1 MRRFALWLVGTV
13 VAIVP
18 PSDGRAAS
26 PGAAPAPSAL
36 TLTRKRERVLVFS
49 PHPDDATLGAAGLI
63 QRTIVEGGVVRVV
76 QLTGGDGFSRG
87 VMAIRPGEPPTAE
100 AYRWYGTIRE
110 QESLRAMRRL
120 GVSRAQVTLLGF
132 PDDGLCGLSSTYR
145 TARVFESP
153 YTKRASPPDSEQLVR
168 NTMYRGEDLVR
179 ELSQIVAAFRPT
191 LIVLPHPGDQH
202 PDHCAT
208 HLLVHQ
214 AMAVALQPDTGA
226 PRMLH
231 YLVHFPDW
239 PAPDDASVLPSRVLD
254 RGWVWTSLRLT
265 PREQAGK
272 QAALDLF
279 KSQALVMPEFLNAFV
294 RSSELFTEG
303 EPTLPVPCWCSGE
316 NITPAA
322 RTVH

>member
-1 MRRFALWLVGTV
+1 MNRLGLWLAGV
-13 VAIVP
+13 VATVVP
-18 PSDGRAAS
+18 PSAGAAAP
-26 PGAAPAPSAL
+26 PGAAAAPPAL
-36 TLTRKRERVLVFS
+36 TLSARHERVLAFS
-49 PHPDDATLGAAGLI
+49 PHPDDATLGAGGLI
-63 QRTIVEGGVVRVV
+63 QRIIAGDGTVRVV
-76 QLTGGDGFSRG
+76 QVTGGDGFSRG

-100 AYRWYGTIRE
+100 VYRWYGSIRE
-110 QESLRAMRRL
+110 REALQAMRRL
-120 GVSRAQVTLLGF
+120 GVRRAQVTLLGF
-132 PDDGLCGLSSTYR
+132 PDDGLCSLTSTYR
-145 TARVFESP
+145 TVRVFESP
-153 YTKRASPPDSEQLVR
+153 YTKRAAPPDSEQLVR

-179 ELSQIVAAFRPT
+179 ELAQIVEEFRPT

-208 HLLVHQ
+208 HVLVHE
-214 AMAVALQPDTGA
+214 ALAVALHSDPRA
-226 PRMLH
+226 PRVLH

-239 PAPDDASVLPSRVLD
+239 PAAGSVLPGRVLD
-254 RGWVWTSLRLT
+254 KGWIWTSLPLT

-294 RSSELFTEG
+294 RASELFTEG

-316 NITPAA
+316 NVTPVT

>member
-1 MRRFALWLVGTV
+1 MWLAGAVVVVFAPL
-13 VAIVP
+13 
-18 PSDGRAAS
+18 DGRAA
-26 PGAAPAPSAL
+26 PADTTAAPPAL
-36 TLTRKRERVLVFS
+36 TLSAKRERVLVFS
-49 PHPDDATLGAAGLI
+49 PHPDDATLGAGGLI
-63 QRTIVEGGVVRVV
+63 QRTIAAGGAVRVV

-87 VMAIRPGEPPTAE
+87 VMAIRPGAPPTAE
-100 AYRWYGTIRE
+100 AYRWYGSIRE
-110 QESLRAMRRL
+110 QEALRAMRRL
-120 GVSRAQVTLLGF
+120 GVRRAQVTLLGF
-132 PDDGLCGLSSTYR
+132 PDDGLCGLTSTYR

-153 YTKRASPPDSEQLVR
+153 YTKRESPPDSEQLVR

-179 ELSQIVAAFRPT
+179 ELSQIVEEFRPT
-191 LIVLPHPGDQH
+191 LVVLPHPGDQH

-214 AMAVALQPDTGA
+214 ALAVALQSDGGT
-226 PRMLH
+226 PRVLH

-239 PAPDDASVLPSRVLD
+239 PVADGSVLPSRVLD
-254 RGWVWTSLRLT
+254 GGWFWTSLRLT

-272 QAALDLF
+272 HEALDLF

-303 EPTLPVPCWCSGE
+303 EPTLPIPCWCSGE
-316 NITPAA
+316 NIAPVT